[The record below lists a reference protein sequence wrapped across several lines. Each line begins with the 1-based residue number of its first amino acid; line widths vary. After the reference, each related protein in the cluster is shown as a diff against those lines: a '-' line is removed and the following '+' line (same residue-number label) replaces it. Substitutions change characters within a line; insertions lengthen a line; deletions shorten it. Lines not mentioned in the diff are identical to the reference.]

1 MKKATVLLVTL
12 LLMSGSLTL
21 QAQITETNSF
31 TNLNE
36 TIPDGNSSGLHD
48 VRTITSAIAHLSSV
62 RLKLR
67 VIGEF
72 NGDLYGYVR
81 HIRGGTTNFCVLLNR
96 VGRTATNSA
105 GYADAGF
112 DVAFDEAA
120 AAGDIHIYRTVTNP
134 PSGAP
139 LSGIWQPDGRR
150 VDPEV
155 VVDSTARTATLS
167 SFTNADGNGEW
178 TLYLADL
185 AAGGTNMLV
194 NWELQ
199 LTGIATPA
207 VTWPAP
213 GDIVYGAG
221 LGSAQLNASSPV
233 PGTFTYSPLA
243 GAVLN
248 AGSNLALSVTFKPTD
263 TNSYAS
269 VTTNVSI
276 NVLKAP
282 LTITALSTNK
292 VYGASVP
299 VLSASY
305 SGFVNG
311 DTTNALSS
319 QAALST
325 TATAASPA
333 GSYSIT
339 ASGASSTNYTIA
351 YVAGTLTVTPA
362 ALTITALN
370 TNKVYGAPV
379 PVLSA
384 SYSGFV
390 NGDTTNSLS
399 AQAALST
406 TATAASPAGS
416 YGITASGASSTNYTI
431 AYVGGTL
438 TVTPAALTIT
448 ALNTNKVYG
457 APVPVLSA
465 SYSGFVNGDTTN
477 ALSSQ
482 AALSTTATAVSPAGS
497 YSITANGASSTN
509 YTIAYVGGTLTVTPA
524 ALTIT
529 ALNTNKVY
537 GAPVPVLSASYSGF
551 VNGDTTNSLSAQAA
565 LSTTATVASPAGI
578 YSITASG
585 ASSTNYTIS
594 YVAGTL
600 TVTPAGLT
608 ITALNTNK
616 VYGAA
621 VPVLSGSYSGFVNG
635 DTTNSLSSRAA
646 LSTSATAASPVG
658 SYSITASGASSTN
671 YTISYVTGTLTV
683 TPAALTITALN
694 TNKVY
699 GAPVPV
705 LSASYS
711 GFVNGDTTNSLSAQ
725 AALSTTATAAS
736 PAGIYS
742 ITANGASS
750 TNYTIS
756 YVAAILTVTPAGL
769 TITALNTNKVYG
781 APVPV
786 LSASY
791 SGFVNGDTTNSL
803 SVQAALSTTA
813 TAASPVGSYSI
824 TASGASSTNYTIAY
838 VGGTLTVTRAGTI
851 GTLISSRNPS
861 PPGQPVAFT
870 FTLNAVAPGAGT
882 PTGTAQFRI
891 DGTYAGG
898 PVSLSGGVAGYS
910 TTNLAHGTHTV
921 VAEYAGDGNFTGTTN
936 LLSPAQLIN
945 TPPVAGPYTAE
956 RDPTNGVKVSVGTLL
971 SNCSDTD
978 GDPISFL
985 GVSATSAN
993 GGTVVSNGGWVFYTP
1008 APGFTNSDTFTYTI
1022 SDGWGAPVTGTV
1034 TVNIRIDNGP
1044 SSNLTITDLGNGSYA
1059 VRGDGIPGRSY
1070 RIQFADTAPPTNWL
1084 TLGPASADPFG
1095 IFQFNDTNGSPQ
1107 RFYRSV
1113 YP

>member
-390 NGDTTNSLS
+390 NGDTTNALS
-399 AQAALST
+399 SQAALST
-406 TATAASPAGS
+406 AATVVSPAGS
-416 YGITASGASSTNYTI
+416 YSITASGASSTNYTI
-431 AYVGGTL
+431 SYVAGTL

-448 ALNTNKVYG
+448 ALSTNKVYG

-482 AALSTTATAVSPAGS
+482 AALSTTATA
-497 YSITANGASSTN
+497 
-509 YTIAYVGGTLTVTPA
+509 
-524 ALTIT
+524 
-529 ALNTNKVY
+529 
-537 GAPVPVLSASYSGF
+537 
-551 VNGDTTNSLSAQAA
+551 
-565 LSTTATVASPAGI
+565 ASPA
-578 YSITASG
+578 
-585 ASSTNYTIS
+585 
-594 YVAGTL
+594 
-600 TVTPAGLT
+600 
-608 ITALNTNK
+608 
-616 VYGAA
+616 
-621 VPVLSGSYSGFVNG
+621 
-635 DTTNSLSSRAA
+635 
-646 LSTSATAASPVG
+646 
-658 SYSITASGASSTN
+658 
-671 YTISYVTGTLTV
+671 
-683 TPAALTITALN
+683 
-694 TNKVY
+694 
-699 GAPVPV
+699 
-705 LSASYS
+705 
-711 GFVNGDTTNSLSAQ
+711 
-725 AALSTTATAAS
+725 
-736 PAGIYS
+736 
-742 ITANGASS
+742 
-750 TNYTIS
+750 
-756 YVAAILTVTPAGL
+756 
-769 TITALNTNKVYG
+769 
-781 APVPV
+781 
-786 LSASY
+786 
-791 SGFVNGDTTNSL
+791 
-803 SVQAALSTTA
+803 
-813 TAASPVGSYSI
+813 GSYSI

-838 VGGTLTVTRAGTI
+838 VGGTLTVTKAGTI
-851 GTLISSRNPS
+851 GTLSSSPNPS
-861 PPGQPVAFT
+861 PQGQPVAFT

-882 PTGTAQFRI
+882 PTGIAQFRI
-891 DGTYAGG
+891 DGTTAGG
-898 PVSLSGGVAGYS
+898 PVSLSGGIAGYS
-910 TTNLAHGTHTV
+910 TTNLAHGTHIV

-936 LLSPAQLIN
+936 LLSPAQVIN

-971 SNCSDTD
+971 SNCSDSD

-985 GVSATSAN
+985 GVSAASAH
-993 GGTVVSNGGWVFYTP
+993 GGTVVSNAGWVYYTP

-1034 TVNIRIDNGP
+1034 TLNIRIDNGP
-1044 SSNLTITDLGNGSYA
+1044 SSNLTISDLGNGSYA

-1070 RIQFADTAPPTNWL
+1070 RIQFADTAQPTNWV
-1084 TLGPASADPFG
+1084 TLGPASADAYG
-1095 IFQFNDTNGSPQ
+1095 IFQYIDSNGSSQ